1 MTNTEIS
8 DNNPEKE
15 LIIDK
20 SISDNKTKQN
30 SKKNTP
36 QNKKISPKN
45 EKSTKSFD
53 EISNEI
59 FKDLVSK
66 KDSLV
71 KEIKEL
77 ETKKKEIEKDIESNF
92 KGQSDNIAKRVKGFQ
107 EYLTGALQ
115 NLSQN
120 VEKLELDSQPII
132 VKPSPL
138 DEKKEDYSID
148 NVLSVPA
155 LSETFKPDEQ
165 IIKKCFSTFTE
176 QPDFY
181 AEPWKLRRSLDSSD
195 IEIMD
200 DWFFNMGGRGSLESR
215 GSRQKNALLSA
226 GLISILGELYGDQ
239 FQTLILAS
247 QPERLGEWRRILQ
260 DSLGLTRDDFGP
272 NSGIVLFERPEGVI
286 ERADR
291 LEANEELP
299 FIIIDAAETS
309 VEIPILQFPLWLA
322 FAGSDNE
329 IYDDLELN

>member
-15 LIIDK
+15 LILDK
-20 SISDNKTKQN
+20 SISDDKTKQI
-30 SKKNTP
+30 SKKNTK
-36 QNKKISPKN
+36 QNKKIAPKN
-45 EKSTKSFD
+45 DKSTKSFD
-53 EISNEI
+53 EFSNEI
-59 FKDLVSK
+59 FRDLVSK

-77 ETKKKEIEKDIESNF
+77 ETKKNEIEKDIESNF

-120 VEKLELDSQPII
+120 VEKLELVSQPII

-138 DEKKEDYSID
+138 DEKKQSNSTNNIV
-148 NVLSVPA
+148 NVPA
-155 LSETFKPDEQ
+155 LSETFKPDKE
-165 IIKKCFSTFTE
+165 IIKSCFTSFTE

-215 GSRQKNALLSA
+215 GSRHKNALLSA
-226 GLISILGELYGDQ
+226 GFISILGELYGDQ

-247 QPERLGEWRRILQ
+247 QPEGLGEWRRILQ

-309 VEIPILQFPLWLA
+309 VEIPILQFPLWVA
-322 FAGSDNE
+322 FAGSDSE
-329 IYDDLELN
+329 IYDDL